1 MELDIDPETIPDTR
15 EDVNKQDSFDT
26 EIDD

>member
-1 MELDIDPETIPDTR
+1 MEYEDPETIPDTR